1 MRRSATAM
9 ATNPLILR
17 GGRVLRA
24 GATRP
29 ERLDMVISAEGR
41 IAALTPVASPLPGVQ
56 EIDLAGRLVTPGL
69 IDAHQH
75 LDKSRTRREVSNPAG
90 TLSGAITAFRNYA
103 AHSMTRE
110 EIMARAE
117 RTMAACLTRG
127 TVVIRSHA
135 NVDAELQT
143 RGVEAL
149 LDVRQRWQ
157 DRLQLQVVA
166 FLSGAASRNLA
177 AARAWMHAAL
187 DAGADVVGGTPAHA
201 DDPQAFLDLLFG
213 VAERYNRRLDL
224 HLDEHLDAGRHHF
237 EHVIA
242 RTRALGLRGRVVA
255 SHSSVLS
262 ALPPDEA
269 QRLIAS
275 LADAGIGVITLP
287 AANLF
292 LQGRDASRLPP
303 RGLTRVAELLA
314 AGVPVACASDNIQ
327 DPFVPTGSGDML
339 EIARWTFLAGH
350 LGCDELAQ
358 AYAMA
363 TSIPAQLLGLSDAY
377 GIYEGARAD
386 LLITDAEDAE
396 DMVAS
401 GPLERTVFFGGKL
414 VAGRV

>member
-1 MRRSATAM
+1 METK
-9 ATNPLILR
+9 PLVLR
-17 GGRVLRA
+17 GGRVLRV

-29 ERLDMVISAEGR
+29 ERLDIVIGADGR
-41 IAALTPVASPLPGVQ
+41 IAALTPTALAPLGAQ

-69 IDAHQH
+69 VDAHQH
-75 LDKSRTRREVSNPAG
+75 LDKSRTLREVSNPAG
-90 TLSGAITAFRNYA
+90 TLAGAIAAFRNYA
-103 AHSMTRE
+103 QHRMTRE
-110 EIMARAE
+110 EIIARAE
-117 RTMAACLTRG
+117 RTMVACITRG

-135 NVDAELQT
+135 NVDPEMRT

-149 LDVRQRWQ
+149 IDLRERWQ
-157 DRLQLQVVA
+157 DRMQLQVVA
-166 FLSGAASRNLA
+166 LLSGAASQNLA
-177 AARAWMHAAL
+177 AARTWMQSVL
-187 DAGADVVGGTPAHA
+187 DAGADVVGGAPAHA
-201 DDPQAFLDLLFG
+201 DDPQAFLDLLFS
-213 VAERYNRRLDL
+213 VAEHYGRGLDL

-237 EHVIA
+237 ERVIE
-242 RTRALGLRGRVVA
+242 RTRTLGFQGRIVA
-255 SHSSVLS
+255 SHCSVLS
-262 ALPPDEA
+262 ALPLGEA
-269 QRLIAS
+269 QRIIDG

-303 RGLTRVAELLA
+303 RGLTRVRELLA

-350 LGCDELAQ
+350 LGCGELAK

-363 TSIPAQLLGLSDAY
+363 TSIPAQLLGLGDAY
-377 GIYEGARAD
+377 GIHEGARAD

-396 DMVAS
+396 DMVAG
-401 GPLERTVFFGGKL
+401 GPLERAVFFGGKL